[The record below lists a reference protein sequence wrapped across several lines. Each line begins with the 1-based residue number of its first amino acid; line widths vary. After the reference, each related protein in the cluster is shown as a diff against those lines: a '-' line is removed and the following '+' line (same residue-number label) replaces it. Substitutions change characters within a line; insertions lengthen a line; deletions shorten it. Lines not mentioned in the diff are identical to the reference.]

1 MNDYLKE
8 IAFGEGYKA
17 YCEAVFCL
25 DIYNPYEG
33 VSETLMRSWREG
45 WWEAFYEYTPQLP

>member
-8 IAFGEGYKA
+8 IAFDEGYKA
-17 YCEAVFCL
+17 YGEMVFCL

-33 VSETLMRSWREG
+33 VSETLKCSWREG
-45 WWEAFYEYTPQLP
+45 WWKAFYEFTPQLP